1 MMKYPVK
8 NRGFEDCC
16 SVSSFLKKEEDS
28 IGGGKLLNN
37 LARARTKIFEYAIC
51 NNFEYFVTLT
61 LNCDRDRH
69 DLSSYIKDLGQM
81 IRNYRR
87 LYDVSI
93 QYLLIPEQHADG
105 AWHMHGL
112 LLGLPESH
120 LRKNEN
126 EYMEWPYYTDRFGF
140 MSIDKIKNHL
150 AVSKYITKYISK
162 NMKNT
167 EIEKNKKL
175 YYVSRGLKRPEKI
188 KEGTLYSET
197 AETVP
202 WDFENDYIL
211 SAELTAAELK
221 NLLPIL

>member
-1 MMKYPVK
+1 MKYPVK

-16 SVSSFLKKEEDS
+16 SVSSFLKEEDS

-61 LNCDRDRH
+61 LNSDRDRH
-69 DLSSYIKDLGQM
+69 DLGGYIKDLGQM

-87 LYDVSI
+87 LYDVNI

-126 EYMEWPYYTDRFGF
+126 EYMEWPYYTDRFGY
-140 MSIDKIKNHL
+140 MSIDKIRYGNK
-150 AVSKYITKYISK
+150 VEFFERE
-162 NMKNT
+162 T
-167 EIEKNKKL
+167 EK
-175 YYVSRGLKRPEKI
+175 G
-188 KEGTLYSET
+188 KEAYEVVVL
-197 AETVP
+197 
-202 WDFENDYIL
+202 
-211 SAELTAAELK
+211 
-221 NLLPIL
+221 